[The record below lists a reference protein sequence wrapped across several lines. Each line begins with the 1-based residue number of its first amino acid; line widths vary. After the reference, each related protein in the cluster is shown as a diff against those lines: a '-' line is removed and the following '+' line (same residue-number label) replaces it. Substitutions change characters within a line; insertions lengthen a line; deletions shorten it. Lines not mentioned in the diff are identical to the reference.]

1 MTTYLGT
8 MYFYLLNLE
17 TLQFRRAVFL
27 VRVDSVPS
35 GMARVKHT
43 PQETTRS
50 PPQRPPSLRKLLR
63 VDQETDQ
70 ECLCITNIRSVAK

>member
-1 MTTYLGT
+1 MTTYLGA

-43 PQETTRS
+43 PQETIHS
-50 PPQRPPSLRKLLR
+50 PQRPPFLTKLLR